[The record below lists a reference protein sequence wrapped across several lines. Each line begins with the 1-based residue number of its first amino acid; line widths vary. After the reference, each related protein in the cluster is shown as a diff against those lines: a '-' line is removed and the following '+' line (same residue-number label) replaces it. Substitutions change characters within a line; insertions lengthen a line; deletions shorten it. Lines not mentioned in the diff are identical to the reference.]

1 MTRRRALSP
10 FEISYFSTGTRL
22 GSVPI
27 GGMPLF
33 IGSLVR
39 GRIDIGVLARVLAE
53 LAGEHVLLRS
63 RVVAGRD
70 GGQYFEVVDGYR
82 PPVRE
87 YAGEIEQRYR
97 QLLNTRPQWRD
108 GLFEAVVLR
117 GAEATRIVLIV
128 HHGISD
134 GRSAFALLDEMW
146 RRYTALIA
154 GSALPHTDSDVALIP
169 GVDEQLAAV
178 VDEAAV
184 DALLA
189 QFRAAAAG
197 SDAGAAPRTLPVD
210 GDGIGDPAGRFAVRR
225 IELDERA
232 TGALVEVARG
242 HGISV
247 NSLLGGA
254 ALVAVRAQFDP
265 TAGAMALLCGHAVD
279 LRPVLPH
286 PVAASTMLNCAA
298 GAGTP
303 ALVDADADPV
313 TAGVQ
318 VHARMAEAQAM
329 GFPALFM
336 RAAQRELDAVTAAV
350 FAAQPSIA
358 LSNMGALAA
367 HSMPAGVEF
376 VRDEISA
383 MAGGMPPKMTIF
395 TVGGRLHIQVE
406 YDTAEHSHAQLGR
419 VAEVM
424 SAQLRRIASGVR
436 A

>member
-1 MTRRRALSP
+1 MTRQRALSP

-39 GRIDIGVLARVLAE
+39 GRIDTGVLARVLAE

-63 RVVAGRD
+63 RVVAGRG
-70 GGQYFEVVDGYR
+70 GGQHFEVVDGYR
-82 PPVRE
+82 PAVRE

-97 QLLNTRPQWRD
+97 QLVNTRPQWRD

-146 RRYTALIA
+146 RRYTALTS
-154 GSALPHTDSDVALIP
+154 GSVLPHTDSDVALIP

-189 QFRAAAAG
+189 QFRTAG
-197 SDAGAAPRTLPVD
+197 SGAAPRALPVD

-225 IELDERA
+225 VELDERA

-242 HGISV
+242 RGISV

-265 TAGAMALLCGHAVD
+265 AAGAMALLCGHAVD

-303 ALVDADADPV
+303 VLVDADADPV
-313 TAGVQ
+313 AVGVE

-336 RAAQRELDAVTAAV
+336 RAAQRELDAVTAAA

-358 LSNMGALAA
+358 LSNMGALPT

-406 YDTAEHSHAQLGR
+406 YDTAEHSHAQLGQ
-419 VAEVM
+419 VADAM
-424 SAQLRRIASGVR
+424 SVQLRRIASGVR